1 MNTTKKLW
9 IYTLAALMFGFT
21 SCDSDDPEPENDEEV
36 ITDVTLTF
44 TELDAG
50 GNPVGSAFSFTA
62 SDPQGIELGNPTI
75 EEVTLEKGKDYR
87 LQITV
92 FNSIENEDITEEI
105 EEEADEHQFY
115 FLGSAFV
122 GSSAPLAYAYN
133 DGAENIGLD
142 GIVTVTASS
151 PFNTANMRVVLRH
164 DLDKGYPGADNPS
177 FEDFNMAGGSSDLDI
192 TFPLILN

>member
-1 MNTTKKLW
+1 MNTIKKPW
-9 IYTLAALMFGFT
+9 IFVLAALMFGFA

-50 GNPVGSAFSFTA
+50 GSPVGLAFSFTA

-75 EEVTLEKGKDYR
+75 QTVVLEKGKNYLMD
-87 LQITV
+87 ISV

-122 GSSAPLAYAYN
+122 GSSAPLAYEYN
-133 DGAENIGLD
+133 DAQVGLD
-142 GIVTVTASS
+142 GTVSVSS
-151 PFNTANMRVVLRH
+151 SSFNSANMRIVLRH
-164 DLDKGYPGADNPS
+164 DLDKNYPGADNPS

-192 TFPLILN
+192 TFPLTLN